1 MKPQCI
7 VMCVCMLSVC
17 PSLEAWTFKYLQDL
31 HVPFGYIKHLGTIW
45 IPLTIRY
52 FFSFFSVTFGC
63 LLDTRQCEVKDIKLY
78 QVRIKIIAPGW
89 Y

>member
-52 FFSFFSVTFGC
+52 FFFCDLWVPFGYLEHLGTFS
-63 LLDTRQCEVKDIKLY
+63 IM
-78 QVRIKIIAPGW
+78 
-89 Y
+89 